1 MATMSMAEMEEKKKK
16 GKMLLA
22 IASILWIIGFV
33 MILSAIYSEFW
44 GSYAGSPDSESSKYL
59 ITLKLGGIGLTLGG
73 IFLSLV
79 VIVKVLMMMPHK
91 LAMVMKKR

>member
-1 MATMSMAEMEEKKKK
+1 MAVKAISMEEQKKR
-16 GKMLLA
+16 GKMLLTFGV
-22 IASILWIIGFV
+22 ILWIIGFV

-44 GSYAGSPDSESSKYL
+44 GSYVGTPDSESSKYL

-79 VIVKVLMMMPHK
+79 VIVKVLMMMPMK
-91 LAMVMKKR
+91 LAEQIKKR

>member
-1 MATMSMAEMEEKKKK
+1 MAMKMSEMEEKKKK
-16 GKMLLA
+16 SKMLLTLGF
-22 IASILWIIGFV
+22 ILWIIGFI

-73 IFLSLV
+73 IFLALV
-79 VIVKVLMMMPHK
+79 VIVKVLMMMPYK
-91 LAMVMKKR
+91 LAMVMKKK